1 MQPKQ
6 MKKRISAE
14 YPESRYAQIM
24 NNTTAN
30 AASLTETPSTY
41 TKWYKLY
48 EQEQFVTVLE
58 NSDALISQ
66 FSGDEIVSKLNCLK
80 QTLRKIER
88 IIRLKNALQLVADVS
103 QQ

>member
-1 MQPKQ
+1 LYKLYQITDATKAEDE
-6 MKKRISAE
+6 KRISAE

-30 AASLTETPSTY
+30 AASLTETPESTY

-66 FSGDEIVSKLNCLK
+66 FSGDEIVSKLLK
-80 QTLRKIER
+80 SKHSRKIER
-88 IIRLKNALQLVADVS
+88 IIRL
-103 QQ
+103 

>member
-1 MQPKQ
+1 

-24 NNTTAN
+24 NNTNAN
-30 AASLTETPSTY
+30 AASLTETPESTH

-80 QTLRKIER
+80 QTLWKIER
-88 IIRLKNALQLVADVS
+88 IIRL
-103 QQ
+103 